1 MQPHPTSY
9 AILNGELLP
18 ADQAGFQVAN
28 QSLVD
33 SFGIYETIKVE
44 GGRFFHLDWHLQR
57 LGESA
62 RILGLELPAALE
74 EIGGWCQKL
83 ADTSSGFGLLRIV
96 AYGSDGVHE
105 PQCSVYMKPQPHLA
119 DALFDPGV
127 WLVTSEGER
136 IWPLA
141 KSTNCLAQ
149 ALARFK
155 AQGQGAYEGLIVD
168 RHGHITEGSTCN
180 LLVVRDGVLLRPLA
194 GTALEGV
201 TENIAVELAVAA
213 GIPVQRAAR
222 PLPELSRWDEAFI
235 TSTNRR
241 IMPVRQ
247 IDDTPLPSSPGPV
260 TRALMAAFYE
270 YEKARGWGE

>member
-1 MQPHPTSY
+1 MQPSPTPY

-18 ADQAGFQVAN
+18 ADQAGFHVAN

-44 GGRFFHLDWHLQR
+44 EGRFFHRDWHLQR

-62 RILGLELPAALE
+62 RILNLELPASLE
-74 EIGGWCQKL
+74 EIGEWCRRL

-96 AYGSDGVHE
+96 AYGSDGVHG

-155 AQGQGAYEGLIVD
+155 AQSQGAYEGLIVD

-180 LLVVRDGVLLRPLA
+180 LLAVRDGVLLRPLE

-213 GIPVQRAAR
+213 GIPVQRTVL
-222 PLPELSRWDEAFI
+222 PLAELASWDEAFI

-247 IDDTPLPSSPGPV
+247 IDETVLRSSPGPV
-260 TRALMAAFYE
+260 ARSLMTAFHE
-270 YEKARGWGE
+270 YEKTRGWGE

>member
-1 MQPHPTSY
+1 MTNQPTPY

-18 ADQAGFQVAN
+18 ADQAGFNVAN

-33 SFGIYETIKVE
+33 SFGIYETIKLE
-44 GGRFFHLDWHLQR
+44 DGRFFHLDWHLQR

-62 RILGLELPAALE
+62 RILNLEFPASLE
-74 EIGGWCQKL
+74 EIGEWCRKL
-83 ADTSSGFGLLRIV
+83 AGTSSGFGLLRIV
-96 AYGSDGVHE
+96 SYGSDGVHG
-105 PQCSVYMKPQPHLA
+105 PQCGLYMKPQPKLA
-119 DALFDPGV
+119 PALFDPGV
-127 WLVTSEGER
+127 WLVSSEGER

-155 AQGQGAYEGLIVD
+155 AQRAGAYEGLIVD
-168 RHGHITEGSTCN
+168 RHGHVTEGSTCN
-180 LLVVRDGVLLRPLA
+180 LLAVRDGVLLRPLE

-201 TENIAVELAVAA
+201 TENITVELAEAA
-213 GIPVQRAAR
+213 GIPVQRTAL
-222 PLPELSRWDEAFI
+222 PLAELASWDEAFI

-247 IDDTPLPSSPGPV
+247 IDDTPLRASPGSV
-260 TRALMAAFYE
+260 TRQLMAAFND
-270 YEKARGWGE
+270 YEKTRGWGE

>member
-1 MQPHPTSY
+1 MQPPPTPY

-18 ADQAGFQVAN
+18 ADLAGFSVAN

-44 GGRFFHLDWHLQR
+44 EGRFFHLDWHLQR

-62 RILGLELPAALE
+62 RILGLDLPAALE
-74 EIGGWCQKL
+74 EIGGWCRKL
-83 ADTSSGFGLLRIV
+83 AATSSGFGLLRIV
-96 AYGSDGVHE
+96 AYGSDGVHG
-105 PQCSVYMKPQPHLA
+105 PQCAVYMKPQPLLA
-119 DALFDPGV
+119 DTLFDPGV
-127 WLVTSEGER
+127 WLVTSDGER

-180 LLVVRDGVLLRPLA
+180 LLVVRAGVLLRPQA
-194 GTALEGV
+194 GAALEGV
-201 TENIAVELAVAA
+201 TENIAVELAVAG
-213 GIPVQRAAR
+213 GIPVKRAAL
-222 PLPELSRWDEAFI
+222 PLAELAGWDEAFI

-247 IDDTPLPSSPGPV
+247 INNTPLRSSPGPV
-260 TRALMAAFYE
+260 TRQLMAAFRDYE
-270 YEKARGWGE
+270 TTRGWGE